1 MSDHPMFQRINRRM
15 EVLQREIDKTPKAG
29 VEAQARSAQNRPAAA
44 PRGILTQGDGNPKP
58 QEFCCT

>member
-15 EVLQREIDKTPKAG
+15 KVLQREIDKTHTAG
-29 VEAQARSAQNRPAAA
+29 GQHRPAAPQSRPAAA
-44 PRGILTQGDGNPKP
+44 PSGILTQGDGKPKP